1 MKELYYQKPKFTL
14 YHADSLKF
22 LKEFKENSVDMIFAD
37 PPYFLSS
44 GSFTCQNGK
53 RVSVKKAD
61 WDLSNGTKKNF
72 EFHNEWIKECRRI
85 LKPNGTIW
93 ISGTYHSIY
102 QCGFALE
109 INKFHILNDISWF
122 KPNAAPNL
130 SCRFFTASHETLI
143 WARKEKKGKHTFN
156 YDMAKGGDWSEDFLK
171 KPNTQMRS
179 VWAINTPKKTEKLFG
194 KHPTQKSFDLLKRII
209 LTSTNEN
216 DLILDP
222 FTGSSTTGL
231 ATYLYGRKF
240 IGIDNEKKYLDLS
253 IKRFEE
259 LDKNMRNKKM
269 NMEKNFKE
277 LFAKQVLKNKI

>member
-1 MKELYYQKPKFTL
+1 MLKPCF
-14 YHADSLKF
+14 
-22 LKEFKENSVDMIFAD
+22 EKENFVLYQGNCLDILAELPENSIDMIFAD

-53 RVSVKKAD
+53 MVSVKKGD

-72 EFHNEWIKECRRI
+72 EFHVEWTKACRRV

-102 QCGFALE
+102 QCGVALE
-109 INKFHILNDISWF
+109 VNKFHILNDIAWF
-122 KPNAAPNL
+122 KPNASPNL

-143 WARKEKKGKHTFN
+143 WARKEKIAKHTFN
-156 YDMAKGGDWSEDFLK
+156 YDLMKNGDWPEDQLK
-171 KPNTQMRS
+171 KPGLQMRS
-179 VWAINTPKKTEKLFG
+179 VWSINTPKPIEKKFG
-194 KHPTQKSFDLLKRII
+194 KHPTQKPTDLLKRIV
-209 LTSTNEN
+209 LSSTNKG

-231 ATYLYGRKF
+231 AAYYYGRNF
-240 IGIDNEKKYLDLS
+240 IGIDTENQYLDLS

-259 LDKNMRNKKM
+259 LDKNMRNKQQ
-269 NMEKNFKE
+269 E
-277 LFAKQVLKNKI
+277 LIKK